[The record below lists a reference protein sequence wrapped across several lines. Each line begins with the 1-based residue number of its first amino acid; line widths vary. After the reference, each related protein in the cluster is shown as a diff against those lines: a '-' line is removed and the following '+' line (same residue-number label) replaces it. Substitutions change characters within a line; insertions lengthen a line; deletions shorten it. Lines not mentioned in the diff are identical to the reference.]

1 MRFTLDNSTSFE
13 LTPDDSYA
21 LVSQLY
27 DRILPYMTSYITQE
41 IENKLSGSVQDV
53 VASLIDEAGIARR
66 IASRDSFLSSL
77 TSVCSRQITE
87 AMLADERFNNRLF
100 RRISDAT
107 IGVTN
112 EAVERVTAI
121 IQAQNNNE
129 GDI

>member
-41 IENKLSGSVQDV
+41 IENKLSGNVQDI

-66 IASRDSFLSSL
+66 IAARDSFLQSL